1 MKATTT
7 PPEHTGVTENMMT
20 KSIYT
25 LAREKTV
32 ERSKKFSC
40 EFSEEVR
47 DNGGYTMNCYYF
59 GCIHQINGNCP
70 FLKGDKVK

>member
-1 MKATTT
+1 MK
-7 PPEHTGVTENMMT
+7 T

-25 LAREKTV
+25 LAREKTL
-32 ERSKKFSC
+32 ESSKKISC

-59 GCIHQINGNCP
+59 GCIHQIDHDCP
-70 FLKGDKVK
+70 IVKEAK

>member
-1 MKATTT
+1 MTMT
-7 PPEHTGVTENMMT
+7 T

-59 GCIHQINGNCP
+59 GCIHQIDHDCP
-70 FLKGDKVK
+70 VVKEAK